1 MTNIFSFEKLVE
13 AIKAAQTNDN
23 PEAAISDVLQQA
35 IRNPDAIFAATPQGA
50 EEETCHYEDDRLSIW
65 SCRFHPNVMMPPH
78 EHCLKVLI
86 GTYSGAE
93 KSVLYKRTDDGLKET
108 GTITA
113 ETGEVIVL
121 DKEAIHAVTAAG
133 GCPSD
138 AIHVYL
144 GPLMQL
150 ERDLFDW
157 DSGAVVPFT
166 MDNFE
171 AMKKA
176 I

>member
-13 AIKAAQTNDN
+13 TIKVAETNDD
-23 PEAAISDVLQQA
+23 PETAISTVLQQA
-35 IRNPDAIFAATPQGA
+35 ISNPDAIFAATPKEA
-50 EEETCHYEDDRLSIW
+50 EEVVCLYEDDRLSIW
-65 SCRFHPNVMMPPH
+65 SCRFLPNVMMPPH

-108 GTITA
+108 GTVTA
-113 ETGEVIVL
+113 ETGKVIVL
-121 DKEAIHAVTAAG
+121 DKDAIHAVTAAG
-133 GCPSD
+133 DIPSD

-150 ERDLFDW
+150 ERDLFD
-157 DSGAVVPFT
+157 
-166 MDNFE
+166 
-171 AMKKA
+171 
-176 I
+176 

>member
-1 MTNIFSFEKLVE
+1 MTNTFSFEKLVE
-13 AIKAAQTNDN
+13 AIKTAETNDN
-23 PEAAISDVLQQA
+23 PEIAITNVLQQA
-35 IRNPDAIFAATPQGA
+35 ISNPKAIFAATPQGV
-50 EEETCHYEDDRLSIW
+50 EEETCHYEDDKLSIW

-86 GTYSGAE
+86 GSYSGAE
-93 KSVLYKRTDDGLKET
+93 KSVLYKLTDDGLKET
-108 GTITA
+108 STITA
-113 ETGEVIVL
+113 NTGEVIVL
-121 DKEAIHAVTAAG
+121 EKDAIHAVTADG
-133 GCPSD
+133 DIPCD